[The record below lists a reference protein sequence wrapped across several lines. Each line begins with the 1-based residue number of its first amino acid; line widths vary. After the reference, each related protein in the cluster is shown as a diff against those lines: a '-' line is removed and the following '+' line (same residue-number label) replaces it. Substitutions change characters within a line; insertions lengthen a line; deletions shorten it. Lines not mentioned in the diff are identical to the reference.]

1 MSVSNTN
8 PSQTGGSSSR
18 FSNSHLKPKFW
29 HQDFTIQD
37 LSASNLEGLGLEQA
51 RHVFLTRRLII
62 ASILINLLGLSV
74 PIAILQVYDRIL
86 PGFAYETLHTLCIGL
101 LVIILIETLLRV
113 SRSHLIGSG
122 AAKFGHQS
130 NLNAIENI
138 LKGNGGLASGDQASK
153 VMERIEAINKLS
165 DFYGGVSRLLLI
177 DLPFAAIFLMFVGL
191 IVGPLIIV
199 PLMLIGVF
207 GWLIWAQAKKM
218 RATLEEKEIQ
228 VTRLYDFISEA
239 MRGILTLKS
248 AAMEPLISRRFESLG
263 ENSAQVNRQL
273 IELTNRAQTLSALF
287 GSAVTVTMVT
297 FGMVVAVFSD
307 ITIGMLAAASQLSA
321 RAMQP
326 VLRSASSWNDIQA
339 AALALNESREL
350 MHPPAVI
357 TAGTAQ
363 PADGP
368 PKLSI
373 LHASTEENRTSID
386 IEPGT
391 IVTFCGGDGTG
402 KSSFLRDISGLFD
415 VPWLEVEIDGL
426 SPMDYRA
433 NGQQQVG
440 YVTPQT
446 SVLRGTILENL
457 TLFDGGA
464 SVDVA
469 RNTCKMIGL
478 RKTIDRLADG
488 YATELGASVSETLPE
503 GTIRQII
510 LARAVAQSPRL
521 LLLDEPQAYLD
532 AGTNKQIVECLM
544 QIKAFATI
552 IMVTNHPEYLAI
564 SDHVYQVSKF
574 SVDEVTPAN
583 PESSPVTVTE
593 QGARAS

>member
-1 MSVSNTN
+1 MSESDVNSSQANVPSNRFFTAYLKKKF
-8 PSQTGGSSSR
+8 SR
-18 FSNSHLKPKFW
+18 
-29 HQDFTIQD
+29 QDFTIRE
-37 LSASNLEGLGLEQA
+37 LSARNLENLGLEQA
-51 RHVFLTRRLII
+51 RHVFLTPRLIT

-86 PGFAYETLHTLCIGL
+86 PASAYETLHTLCIGL
-101 LVIILIETLLRV
+101 LVVILIETLLRV
-113 SRSHLIGSG
+113 SRSYLIGSG

-130 NLNAIENI
+130 NLNAIDNI
-138 LKGNGGLASGDQASK
+138 LKGNAGLAAGEQASK

-177 DLPFAAIFLMFVGL
+177 DLPFAAIFLVFIGL
-191 IVGPLIIV
+191 IVGPLIVV
-199 PLMLIGVF
+199 PLVLIGIF
-207 GWLIWAQAKKM
+207 GCLIWAQAKKM
-218 RATLEEKEIQ
+218 RATLENKEIQ

-287 GSAVTVTMVT
+287 GNAVTVTMVT
-297 FGMVVAVFSD
+297 FGMVVAVFQD

-339 AALALNESREL
+339 AALALDESRDL
-350 MHPPAVI
+350 MHRPTMV
-357 TAGTAQ
+357 TAGSGQ
-363 PADGP
+363 PAAGP

-373 LHASTEENRTSID
+373 VHVSVNGNRTKVD

-402 KSSFLRDISGLFD
+402 KSSFLREISGMFD
-415 VPWLEVEIDGL
+415 VPWLEAEIDGL

-446 SVLRGTILENL
+446 SVLHGTILENL

-464 SVDVA
+464 SVDGA
-469 RNTCKMIGL
+469 RNACKMMGL

-503 GTIRQII
+503 GTIRQIV

-532 AGTNKQIVECLM
+532 TDINKQVAECLR
-544 QIKAFATI
+544 QVKAFATI
-552 IMVTNHPEYLAI
+552 IMVTNHPAYLAV
-564 SDHVYQVSKF
+564 SDHVYQVSKL
-574 SVDEVTPAN
+574 SVDEVSPAK
-583 PESSPVTVTE
+583 PEPSPVAATE
-593 QGARAS
+593 QSARAS